1 MVMDVRNLSY
11 YGALC
16 AGTLARAHA
25 RTGDAVQI
33 SSYMGRSDR
42 FDQAMARFA
51 AAYARANEQ
60 DHAMLLQAIAD
71 GHIEAS
77 TD

>member
-1 MVMDVRNLSY
+1 MLMDLRNLGY

-33 SSYMGRSDR
+33 SAYPD
-42 FDQAMARFA
+42 
-51 AAYARANEQ
+51 AYAKWESSAWSWLAQYR
-60 DHAMLLQAIAD
+60 
-71 GHIEAS
+71 
-77 TD
+77 

>member
-1 MVMDVRNLSY
+1 MLMDFRNLSY

-16 AGTLARAHA
+16 AGTLARGHA

-33 SSYMGRSDR
+33 SAYVGTSDT
-42 FDQAMARFA
+42 FDRAIASFA

-60 DHAMLLQAIAD
+60 DHATLLAAIAD
-71 GHIEAS
+71 GRLDAGA
-77 TD
+77 D